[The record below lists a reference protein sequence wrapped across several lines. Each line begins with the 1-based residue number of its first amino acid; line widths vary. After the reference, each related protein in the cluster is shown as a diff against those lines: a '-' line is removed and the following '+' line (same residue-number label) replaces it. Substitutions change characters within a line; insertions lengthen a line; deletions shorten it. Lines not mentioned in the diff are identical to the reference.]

1 MTIVESI
8 KCVLQQNNDGLTSK
22 QIYDEIIRQGLYS
35 FGAENPVGVV
45 NAQLRRRCIGLDF
58 PTAYPIKFF
67 EIAGYEGK
75 KIKFRLISTEN
86 TATII
91 TAPKTTDLWQKNKRD
106 VLRLNGVTQSSEE
119 KRYPLMKL
127 YEHFFYCDL
136 YLPREGDCEYSTLKF
151 GENFCLTSG
160 FESGSTKYY
169 EGSHLIE
176 AIRDRD
182 YLQNVLSRLNKCVE
196 IMTDIIES
204 EGPST
209 PFKDKFICA
218 KKVDSID
225 IQNCHSMLKKI
236 LMEKEVIPKI
246 LALKYILTYFDGKPH
261 AKEEYKS
268 VYSVFC
274 AAVLFTV
281 FANKKESDTFYNFVR
296 LEEWK
301 SKINKWLYDYI
312 SSHAL
317 TRGKV
322 LAAYKYSES
331 DDDPIQQIRCK
342 SLAAISNFF
351 KVTKNGDNYNMGIS
365 NAAELCKFFGDK
377 TVYSLEHF
385 IVGEC
390 GTLHVKTAK
399 YDFPYKYPPTIQKY
413 RNSLFNFI
421 FIPQPLNSSL
431 SNEGLFI
438 KVAEIHTHE
447 NEIKCSYSKGYYG
460 LLNKSP
466 RMYVFSALA
475 ASVDGDMKF
484 VPADSNENAGILEID
499 MTASFLIND
508 GQHRKAA
515 IEAAIAEDE
524 SLKEETI
531 SIVLYKDQGLQRSQ
545 QMFTDLNKHAVTTSK
560 SLNTL
565 YESKDPVALIT
576 KNVVNSISFLRKY
589 TDKEK
594 DNLSKYSSNIFT
606 LNTFYTANK
615 RICKVIHD
623 QENAEKLIHTFWN
636 HVVVNMR
643 EWNEMDSGELSKKSL
658 REDYITTQGLVIL
671 ALGRLGE
678 FYCVNPQIN
687 MAKSLKGL
695 KKIDWLR
702 NNEACWMNRAIKPNG
717 KINRNEQGIFLT
729 YIQIKRL
736 LSLPISDE
744 EAKKERIMMG

>member
-91 TAPKTTDLWQKNKRD
+91 TAPKTTDISELLPEEKIKAALQEHLQNIRQQVFDSVLNNSPEFFEHLVVDLLLKMGYGYDKNSGIVTGKPHDGGIDGIISEDIFKGYLFSQDSRELTRSLWQKNKRD

-246 LALKYILTYFDGKPH
+246 LALKYKLIASIRDLKLI
-261 AKEEYKS
+261 
-268 VYSVFC
+268 C
-274 AAVLFTV
+274 
-281 FANKKESDTFYNFVR
+281 
-296 LEEWK
+296 
-301 SKINKWLYDYI
+301 I
-312 SSHAL
+312 S
-317 TRGKV
+317 TRV
-322 LAAYKYSES
+322 
-331 DDDPIQQIRCK
+331 P
-342 SLAAISNFF
+342 
-351 KVTKNGDNYNMGIS
+351 
-365 NAAELCKFFGDK
+365 
-377 TVYSLEHF
+377 
-385 IVGEC
+385 
-390 GTLHVKTAK
+390 
-399 YDFPYKYPPTIQKY
+399 
-413 RNSLFNFI
+413 FI
-421 FIPQPLNSSL
+421 FTQDPYRQLLFINL
-431 SNEGLFI
+431 SN
-438 KVAEIHTHE
+438 
-447 NEIKCSYSKGYYG
+447 
-460 LLNKSP
+460 
-466 RMYVFSALA
+466 
-475 ASVDGDMKF
+475 
-484 VPADSNENAGILEID
+484 
-499 MTASFLIND
+499 
-508 GQHRKAA
+508 
-515 IEAAIAEDE
+515 
-524 SLKEETI
+524 
-531 SIVLYKDQGLQRSQ
+531 
-545 QMFTDLNKHAVTTSK
+545 
-560 SLNTL
+560 
-565 YESKDPVALIT
+565 
-576 KNVVNSISFLRKY
+576 
-589 TDKEK
+589 
-594 DNLSKYSSNIFT
+594 
-606 LNTFYTANK
+606 
-615 RICKVIHD
+615 
-623 QENAEKLIHTFWN
+623 
-636 HVVVNMR
+636 
-643 EWNEMDSGELSKKSL
+643 
-658 REDYITTQGLVIL
+658 
-671 ALGRLGE
+671 
-678 FYCVNPQIN
+678 
-687 MAKSLKGL
+687 
-695 KKIDWLR
+695 
-702 NNEACWMNRAIKPNG
+702 
-717 KINRNEQGIFLT
+717 
-729 YIQIKRL
+729 
-736 LSLPISDE
+736 
-744 EAKKERIMMG
+744 